1 MKLYKGSYGINTEKN
16 FRRGTMKMVHG
27 KKSDYQSPQV
37 QIISVCENVLNSSLG
52 MEDYD
57 FNVDTEDWD

>member
-1 MKLYKGSYGINTEKN
+1 MKIVY
-16 FRRGTMKMVHG
+16 G

-37 QIISVCENVLNSSLG
+37 QIISVCENVLKMSLD

-57 FNVDTEDWD
+57 FNVDTEDWN

>member
-1 MKLYKGSYGINTEKN
+1 
-16 FRRGTMKMVHG
+16 MKMVQG

-37 QIISVCENVLNSSLG
+37 RIISVCEDVLSSSLG
-52 MEDYD
+52 KEDYD